1 MGKDNFGT
9 LNPQRHHQ
17 FLSAVT
23 KSATVRGAKGEEGGG
38 THGEAV
44 GRFSVGDRAPE
55 GQRQRWDRWER
66 GRSLS
71 PFRLVGAAGS
81 SRPRGVRSEAAIS
94 IDRSIYRGSFSSH
107 PKRVSRFPRRPCGA
121 DSRAKYIFR
130 MQLGSEDRI
139 PQLFNRQAGILG
151 FHNFEIVIIYFLFLI
166 APHVSLT

>member
-1 MGKDNFGT
+1 MGKDNIGT
-9 LNPQRHHQ
+9 LNPHRHHQ

-81 SRPRGVRSEAAIS
+81 SRPRGVRSETAIS
-94 IDRSIYRGSFSSH
+94 IDRSFDRSIAEAFLLTLNAS
-107 PKRVSRFPRRPCGA
+107 
-121 DSRAKYIFR
+121 
-130 MQLGSEDRI
+130 LGFQDDLVG
-139 PQLFNRQAGILG
+139 PILG
-151 FHNFEIVIIYFLFLI
+151 PSTYFGC
-166 APHVSLT
+166 S